1 MNEEQALAPSPL
13 SEIGITY
20 EAREENG
27 ALCNMLSLATL
38 GILRFFA
45 VPLGYVRFVTL
56 FGRPLRTAQPGLNK
70 CVSFFGLYQ
79 KPGPCIPIKE
89 QIDDHEVDMVF
100 TKDGVKSNVELVVFY
115 RIVDPVKA
123 FYEISDYQRAISDLV
138 KALLRNE
145 CGSLAARDLLGSRQ
159 KLANNLKETL
169 DHDTEPWGISVRLIE
184 IKAINIAVQDGNLAR

>member
-1 MNEEQALAPSPL
+1 MNEDQALAPSPL
-13 SEIGITY
+13 AEIGITY

-27 ALCNMLSLATL
+27 ALCRILSLATL
-38 GILRFFA
+38 GLLRFFT

-56 FGRPLRTAQPGLNK
+56 FGKPLRTAQPGLNK
-70 CVSFFGLYQ
+70 CISFFGLYQ

-123 FYEISDYQRAISDLV
+123 FYEISDYQRAIADLV

-145 CGSLAARDLLGSRQ
+145 CGSLAARELLGSRQ
-159 KLANNLKETL
+159 KLANNLKESL
-169 DHDTEPWGISVRLIE
+169 DRDTGPWGISVRLIE
-184 IKAINIAVQDGNLAR
+184 IKAINIAVQDNS